1 MGIVIAIL
9 LFSGI
14 VIFHE
19 LGHFLLAKANKIHVD
34 EFSLGLGPTLFGK
47 VIGGTKFSLKLLPFG
62 GACMMGEDEAEELP
76 APLPMES
83 HLHSSDAQGAYGME
97 GSASDSGGEAIS
109 RTSADGAAANPDE
122 GSFNS
127 KSVWARISVI
137 AAGPIFNLILAWIL
151 CVIMVAWVGYRAPV
165 IGEVSD
171 GYSAKEQGIRAGD
184 TITGINGK
192 RIHLW
197 NEITLANLMNS
208 EGGEMEITYL
218 RDGKETTVVLEPR
231 ALEGDMNKRLGITST
246 AESVRPGFLGSL
258 QYGAYTVRYWI
269 NYTIDCL
276 KMLIGG
282 KVGIQDM
289 SGPVGIVDAVDETYQ
304 SSRSAGMK
312 ILILNLLNFA
322 ILLTAN
328 LGIMNLLP
336 IPALDGGRLVFLFVE
351 AVRGKRVP
359 PEKEGMVHFAGLA
372 VLMVLMVVVMYNDI
386 VKLL

>member
-1 MGIVIAIL
+1 
-9 LFSGI
+9 
-14 VIFHE
+14 
-19 LGHFLLAKANKIHVD
+19 
-34 EFSLGLGPTLFGK
+34 
-47 VIGGTKFSLKLLPFG
+47 
-62 GACMMGEDEAEELP
+62 MMGEDEAEETP

-83 HLHSSDAQGAYGME
+83 HLHSADAQGMYGME
-97 GSASDSGGEAIS
+97 GSASDFGGEAIS
-109 RTSADGAAANPDE
+109 RTSADGAAAKPDE

-137 AAGPIFNLILAWIL
+137 AAGPIFNLILAWIF
-151 CVIMVAWVGYRAPV
+151 CVILVAWVGYRAPV

-269 NYTIDCL
+269 HYTIDCL

-312 ILILNLLNFA
+312 ILILNLLDFA
-322 ILLTAN
+322 IFLTAN